1 MSFKNVRISTRVEL
15 GAQGGPGFKTTIIET
30 SSGDE
35 YRNIDWS
42 RQRGRWEIGYTDNME
57 IIEEIIAF
65 FQVMRGRAYG
75 FRFRD
80 WSDYKV
86 DNVIA
91 VGDGETKEF
100 QAAKVYQVDE
110 SAQFIRPLTRLDGA
124 TVVLSDDND
133 TEVAA
138 TPMIDEN
145 TGKITFSVAPPTGY
159 KVKLKGQFDVP
170 VRFDTDELP
179 VTMLTQNVARIESV
193 PIIEIRDRQHG

>member
-124 TVVLSDDND
+124 TVVLIDDND